1 MLTRLELENWRGIRK
16 GVIEGFQQ
24 INVLVGR
31 NNSGKSSVLNAI
43 LGFHP
48 RRVELISRRLGKE
61 ASAIVSVL
69 SADREE
75 ITLNPD
81 WADLIF
87 IGRNIAKVKAWV
99 DDDEIDYFV
108 TPNSFSIKRAHKQA
122 LQEFFERMVILD
134 ARQFQMPLLDSFYFQ
149 LLTPEQ
155 RLDKDW
161 IRLVN
166 EVYGLNAE
174 YVTRTKFPTNT
185 SPERLVVVLGE
196 PENRAVAVEWLGDGV
211 RLGMSILAAGLVTK
225 GGLLLLEEP
234 ENHQHLSALSELA
247 KALVKL
253 AIAGG
258 NQIFITTHSRECMQ
272 ALLKA
277 AADARFDALKFFHL
291 QLSPDGTLWARGLDA
306 PDAQVLEDIGYDF
319 RFDYE
324 FASPRMAKTQE

>member
-1 MLTRLELENWRGIRK
+1 MLTRLEFENWRGIRK
-16 GVIEGFQQ
+16 GIIEGFQQ

-48 RRVELISRRLGKE
+48 ERMKFFTGRRFRFSEDAVFVGQKE
-61 ASAIVSVL
+61 A
-69 SADREE
+69 
-75 ITLNPD
+75 
-81 WADLIF
+81 
-87 IGRNIAKVKAWV
+87 KVRAWV
-99 DDDEIDYFV
+99 GNEEFEYRVVIEGGGV
-108 TPNSFSIKRAHKQA
+108 SFSSLPSHS
-122 LQEFFERMVILD
+122 ET
-134 ARQFQMPLLDSFYFQ
+134 FQRIMLLDTRQLHEPSLDDLYSQ
-149 LLTPEQ
+149 LLAQER
-155 RLDKDW
+155 RLDKEW

-185 SPERLVVVLGE
+185 SSERLVVVIGE

-234 ENHQHLSALSELA
+234 ENHQHPSALFRLA

-253 AIAGG
+253 AIEGG
-258 NQIFITTHSRECMQ
+258 NQIFVTTHSRECMQ

-277 AADARFDALKFFHL
+277 ATDAQFDELKFFHL

-324 FASPRMAKTQE
+324 FASPQMAKTQEQRGSLL

>member
-1 MLTRLELENWRGIRK
+1 MLTRLELENWQGIRK
-16 GVIEGFQQ
+16 GVIEEFQQ

-48 RRVELISRRLGKE
+48 EHMK
-61 ASAIVSVL
+61 
-69 SADREE
+69 
-75 ITLNPD
+75 
-81 WADLIF
+81 IF
-87 IGRNIAKVKAWV
+87 IGRRLRFLEDAIFVGQTKARVKAWV
-99 DDDEIDYFV
+99 DGEEIEYFV
-108 TPNSFSIKRAHKQA
+108 QVLIGEANSQAGRASFSFKREPEHV
-122 LQEFFERMVILD
+122 LQKFFERMVILD
-134 ARQFQMPLLDSFYFQ
+134 AHQLQEPLLDNLYSQ
-149 LLTPEQ
+149 LLAQER
-155 RLDKDW
+155 RLDKEW

-234 ENHQHLSALSELA
+234 ENHQHPSALFGLA

-253 AIAGG
+253 VIAGG
-258 NQIFITTHSRECMQ
+258 NQIFVTTHSRECMQ

-277 AADARFDALKFFHL
+277 ATDAQFDTLKFFHL
-291 QLSPDGTLWARGLDA
+291 QLSPDGTLWARGLNA

-324 FASPRMAKTQE
+324 FASPQIAKTQE